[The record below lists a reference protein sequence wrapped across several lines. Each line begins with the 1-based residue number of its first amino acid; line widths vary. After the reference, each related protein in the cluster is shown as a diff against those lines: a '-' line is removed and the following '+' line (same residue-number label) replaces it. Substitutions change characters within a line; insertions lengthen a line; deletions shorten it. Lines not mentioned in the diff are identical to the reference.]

1 MPYVYRHDFRNKK
14 ISDLNAWQNKI
25 TSSSIIVNP
34 KGTLTNDKEKNN
46 VIFYQSEDVI
56 GKKIYSLTKRSM
68 IIEYYEYKEEANNED
83 PLGPLIPNI

>member
-1 MPYVYRHDFRNKK
+1 MTKK
-14 ISDLNAWQNKI
+14 
-25 TSSSIIVNP
+25 
-34 KGTLTNDKEKNN
+34 KNN